1 MSTKTPATVFCKY
14 MGDTVGCALS
24 VAFYSKTVL
33 SFLLPSFPLLLSSD
47 ISNCEVVTAWAEG
60 CSWSEALEISGS
72 PPGDLARILS
82 RVLDATRQFGNLP
95 FSPMRRSDM
104 EGSTSSVETVSRGIH
119 PEVRRL
125 CRDAA
130 KAINRYPVKDPLVFA
145 SDDDDEAFDKEQL
158 DDTLD
163 FDDDDDDS
171 NVDQTDDENDSN
183 VDQTDDDNDS
193 NVDQADDTE
202 AI

>member
-1 MSTKTPATVFCKY
+1 MMSSECCIYLRMV
-14 MGDTVGCALS
+14 LS
-24 VAFYSKTVL
+24 SLLLSF
-33 SFLLPSFPLLLSSD
+33 SFLLCSD

-95 FSPMRRSDM
+95 FSAMRRSDM
-104 EGSTSSVETVSRGIH
+104 EGSTSSVQTESRGIH

-145 SDDDDEAFDKEQL
+145 SDEEDEAFDKEQL

-163 FDDDDDDS
+163 FDDDEDD
-171 NVDQTDDENDSN
+171 
-183 VDQTDDDNDS
+183 VDQTDDDDDDDDSSVDQTNSDADS
-193 NVDQADDTE
+193 NVDQADDAE
-202 AI
+202 A

>member
-1 MSTKTPATVFCKY
+1 MRSDCCT
-14 MGDTVGCALS
+14 LS
-24 VAFYSKTVL
+24 QNVL
-33 SFLLPSFPLLLSSD
+33 SSLLFLFYCSD
-47 ISNCEVVTAWAEG
+47 ISNVEVVTAWAEG

-95 FSPMRRSDM
+95 FSAMRKGDM
-104 EGSTSSVETVSRGIH
+104 EGSTSSIQTESRGIH

-163 FDDDDDDS
+163 FNDDDDDS
-171 NVDQTDDENDSN
+171 NVDQTEDDDENYI
-183 VDQTDDDNDS
+183 DQTDNDNDS

-202 AI
+202 A

>member
-1 MSTKTPATVFCKY
+1 
-14 MGDTVGCALS
+14 MGDMMRSERC
-24 VAFYSKTVL
+24 VL
-33 SFLLPSFPLLLSSD
+33 SQNGPLIPLFFFSLSLLLRSD

-95 FSPMRRSDM
+95 FSAMRRSDM
-104 EGSTSSVETVSRGIH
+104 EGSTSSVQTESRGIH

-145 SDDDDEAFDKEQL
+145 SEEEDEAFDKEQL

-163 FDDDDDDS
+163 FDDDEDDD
-171 NVDQTDDENDSN
+171 VDQTDDDDDSY
-183 VDQTDDDNDS
+183 VDQTNSDNDS

-202 AI
+202 A